1 MFVIHLRRGWL
12 VQKWDKMKDR
22 MWVKDE
28 VLGRWVAGKSVFI
41 AREIS
46 TNVQHFSTAITIHPV
61 DGGALNGGWE
71 WQF

>member
-1 MFVIHLRRGWL
+1 
-12 VQKWDKMKDR
+12 

-28 VLGRWVAGKSVFI
+28 VLGRWVAGKSVFV